1 MWPGAF
7 QLYSGKIF
15 SGCVLEAGPLRRQ
28 GPPHICSSRQ
38 EALSKDIPAL
48 LDRHPWLCILTSG
61 QSRRPAQLRLREVAR
76 LREGERSENTGMC
89 SSNNDDNNSKP
100 RMQRHGSIRFSM
112 SSLQDEGSVPSP
124 PESLAEN
131 HGRRGGRNPK
141 LAKHH
146 QSGIMSASVRSLR
159 LSMRDNPILAR
170 KTRPPCPFS
179 QKVGHMHRLPCVRQK
194 ESLQKCCWSGWLL
207 SESR

>member
-1 MWPGAF
+1 MTGSAVSASAESRGARQSSFDLECGLVHSSSIAGRFF
-7 QLYSGKIF
+7 QD
-15 SGCVLEAGPLRRQ
+15 GCWKQVRLRQ
-28 GPPHICSSRQ
+28 SPPQRCSSRQ

-112 SSLQDEGSVPSP
+112 SSLQDEGSVLSP
-124 PESLAEN
+124 AESW
-131 HGRRGGRNPK
+131 
-141 LAKHH
+141 
-146 QSGIMSASVRSLR
+146 Q
-159 LSMRDNPILAR
+159 
-170 KTRPPCPFS
+170 KTRAAVAVATQNSRNATKAVLC
-179 QKVGHMHRLPCVRQK
+179 LPR
-194 ESLQKCCWSGWLL
+194 SDL
-207 SESR
+207 SVCL